1 MSCCGNHPNPIFCP
15 FSLDCTGNQVINPEF
30 VEDFGYFNNTTPT
43 IVSSQ
48 EVIGVN
54 MAMIRG
60 GTISPSN
67 SSVKLNAG
75 VYEVTYLAGG
85 VITSDH
91 ISVKLTL
98 NGVDVDGSVLYS
110 TDDTNEVNNLT
121 QKIMLVVPV
130 TSTLSLVNNTSESLN
145 FLYASIVV
153 RRS

>member
-43 IVSSQ
+43 FVSSQ
-48 EVIGVN
+48 GVIGVN

-67 SSVKLNAG
+67 SSIMLNAG

-130 TSTLSLVNNTSESLN
+130 TSTLSLVNNTSESVN

>member
-48 EVIGVN
+48 DVIGVN

-110 TDDTNEVNNLT
+110 TDDINEVNNLT

-130 TSTLSLVNNTSESLN
+130 TSTLSLVNNTSESVN